1 MSRGIYLHVRAL
13 YLFFSQQSREFKC
26 NICRLQGH
34 WQLYFPSLYPSLPP
48 AWEIDRPFVGSSNGA
63 GERIR
68 SSAGSSGG
76 QRRNAAGERGR
87 PKSEALPTPG
97 ISARDLEA
105 TASTLAS
112 EREEEPPSMP
122 RSAHGGLWEGRVEG
136 GSAVLRRLLK
146 WVQIS

>member
-68 SSAGSSGG
+68 SSAGSSGSAEMLLGKEVG
-76 QRRNAAGERGR
+76 QSQKLSPLPASVLVTLRPRR
-87 PKSEALPTPG
+87 
-97 ISARDLEA
+97 AR
-105 TASTLAS
+105 
-112 EREEEPPSMP
+112 
-122 RSAHGGLWEGRVEG
+122 
-136 GSAVLRRLLK
+136 
-146 WVQIS
+146 